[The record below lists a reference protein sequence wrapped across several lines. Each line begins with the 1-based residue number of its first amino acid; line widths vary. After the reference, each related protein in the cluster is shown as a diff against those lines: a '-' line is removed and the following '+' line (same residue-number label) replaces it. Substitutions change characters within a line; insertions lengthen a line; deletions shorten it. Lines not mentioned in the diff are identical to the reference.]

1 MVDGA
6 RLEANVHKGRWASD
20 DRTAVTLSSLAVL
33 MAIVFLWGGLAT
45 GTSGQV
51 VSAAQSAVAGL
62 GGNASSTRS
71 GNVAFSLFGAKTDP
85 PSSALQKYRE
95 TTSVTAGQKNYGS
108 YLPSAAV
115 AKASTPY
122 VAQQPRP
129 LTTLGMVVSDAGIPV
144 VPINTLTRNVIAY
157 CEQLFL
163 LIGLVRLLVLRWQRR
178 QPVGEDL
185 FWLAAGSVGMLGL
198 ITVLPSISADY
209 GVLRAFQ
216 ESLIFFSPVVV
227 VGSATLFL
235 PLGRWRAQIAASAV
249 GLILMVNTTG
259 LMPQI
264 LGGNQAELNLNNS
277 GTYYDLYYMRPQD
290 EAAVAWM
297 GSRPSAL
304 DYPVQASYSQTKYLY
319 SNVTAVNDA
328 QAITD
333 AFPTLVLR
341 TSWVILGYPT
351 VGTGDAYTY
360 TRFNGDLIQYQYPV
374 QLLNRYKDL
383 VYSNGETVIYK

>member
-1 MVDGA
+1 M
-6 RLEANVHKGRWASD
+6 
-20 DRTAVTLSSLAVL
+20 
-33 MAIVFLWGGLAT
+33 
-45 GTSGQV
+45 
-51 VSAAQSAVAGL
+51 
-62 GGNASSTRS
+62 
-71 GNVAFSLFGAKTDP
+71 
-85 PSSALQKYRE
+85 
-95 TTSVTAGQKNYGS
+95 TAGQKNYGS

-115 AKASTPY
+115 VKASTPY
-122 VAQQPRP
+122 VAQQSRP
-129 LTTLGMVVSDAGIPV
+129 LTTPGMVVSDAGIPV

-185 FWLAAGSVGMLGL
+185 FWLATGSVGMLGL

-216 ESLIFFSPVVV
+216 EALIFFSPVVV

-235 PLGRWRAQIAASAV
+235 PLGRWRAQVAASVV

-259 LMPQI
+259 LVPQI

-297 GSRPSAL
+297 GSQPSAL
-304 DYPVQASYSQTKYLY
+304 DYPVQASYSQTKHLY
-319 SNVTAVNDA
+319 SNVTAANDA

-360 TRFNGDLIQYQYPV
+360 TRFNGDLIQYQYPI